1 VQSTVKGLKRK
12 RKGKKQRHT
21 PPINFISCIKNI
33 KKLRSKSVRSFFKEI
48 PKSLGSSCNARPKSN
63 IYNINNNIKL
73 T

>member
-12 RKGKKQRHT
+12 GEKNKGTRHGL
-21 PPINFISCIKNI
+21 IFFSCIKTI
-33 KKLRSKSVRSFFKEI
+33 KKMLRSKCVRSFCKYMS
-48 PKSLGSSCNARPKSN
+48 KSLWFRPKSN